1 MDVQHMK
8 KLLCRILALGVI
20 GIMITTNVYASD
32 FSSNR
37 EASEITQYMDCF
49 MPMPII
55 GNLSDD
61 CWGAAEVGP
70 RDQDNGL
77 EDRTITKSKTV
88 SVTKLLK
95 KNQTTVKIPEKVTYK
110 GVKYNVS
117 SIDKKVFFN
126 NKKIRKVVIGKN
138 ITTIGAGN
146 FLNCTNLK
154 SITFKGKR
162 APKIGTRSFLKIN
175 KKCKINISK
184 KMKGKQLKVLKKRI
198 KKANLLIN

>member
-1 MDVQHMK
+1 MK
-8 KLLCRILALGVI
+8 ISFHFALSETKGGNLIKI
-20 GIMITTNVYASD
+20 GS
-32 FSSNR
+32 R
-37 EASEITQYMDCF
+37 EAGERYAAKLMVYTKQPVVNTPTPTITPCPATASPTPVDNIKSPVTASPAISTFNVGSIQY
-49 MPMPII
+49 
-55 GNLSDD
+55 
-61 CWGAAEVGP
+61 
-70 RDQDNGL
+70 R
-77 EDRTITKSKTV
+77 ITKSKTV

-154 SITFKGKR
+154 SITFKGTR
-162 APKIGTRSFLKIN
+162 APKIGTRSFLKVN
-175 KKCKINISK
+175 KKCKITISK
-184 KMKGKQLKVLKKRI
+184 KERQTVKAI
-198 KKANLLIN
+198 KDEN